1 MHLKK
6 HRIGS
11 VYQPALCQVGWNID
25 VYPLLAIVDETQ
37 EVSERDVDRQ
47 LGLEHQLPEVRDL
60 GRPPDVLKVHLEHE
74 GVNRGTLMK
83 SLGTL
88 TSHFNSSL

>member
-1 MHLKK
+1 MSETFATVA
-6 HRIGS
+6 G
-11 VYQPALCQVGWNID
+11 
-25 VYPLLAIVDETQ
+25 TQ

-47 LGLEHQLPEVRDL
+47 LVLKHQLPEVRDL

-74 GVNRGTLMK
+74 GVNLGTLMK